1 MTIKNAAC
9 HNQKRR
15 KERLKT
21 TENVSGDTD
30 NKNNPY
36 KQEVNKMEV
45 LTILFISAALAIGIF
60 CVVVVCRDMAEEAR
74 QRREGAKADATA
86 KEFCQAEAPPAP
98 TPPPAPVVALAVVE
112 EETETTAAA
121 DTEQSLS
128 EEQESNVA
136 FSAGSQTLEEKYLE
150 LSPEFKGYYDEIVR
164 YAMSVENSRRF
175 KNAGYEE
182 YKVGKNR
189 LVRLKIRR
197 GLIVCELV
205 IPNLTFKNYISDNKV
220 AVKQAPAVIK
230 VTDEAALSAVKDSI
244 DIAVSAIEEEKIY
257 KKEQAKIKRKQRREA
272 AALAKEQQQQQPQQT
287 E

>member
-1 MTIKNAAC
+1 
-9 HNQKRR
+9 
-15 KERLKT
+15 
-21 TENVSGDTD
+21 
-30 NKNNPY
+30 
-36 KQEVNKMEV
+36 MEV

-74 QRREGAKADATA
+74 QRREGAKADAKA

-98 TPPPAPVVALAVVE
+98 VVPLVVPE

-244 DIAVSAIEEEKIY
+244 DIVVSAIEEEKIY

>member
-1 MTIKNAAC
+1 
-9 HNQKRR
+9 
-15 KERLKT
+15 
-21 TENVSGDTD
+21 
-30 NKNNPY
+30 
-36 KQEVNKMEV
+36 MEV

-86 KEFCQAEAPPAP
+86 KECCQAKAPPAP
-98 TPPPAPVVALAVVE
+98 MPSPAPVVPLVVV

-121 DTEQSLS
+121 DTEDAT

-272 AALAKEQQQQQPQQT
+272 AALAKEQQRQQQPQQT